1 MDLWDNSRDSG
12 SLSCRRQITWWCCLI
27 RDRLVSL
34 GLRRPHRLQGRT
46 SVRPMVQW
54 EDFGIES
61 CQPTYTNRR
70 SKKIQMSAF
79 IALAKLSEV
88 MAKIATFQSD
98 NSFNSEW
105 SLDCEPNTLSQA
117 DVDQIRQLFEHIN
130 QWKKGY
136 RGIFME
142 GTKSVLPRSSK
153 IPLYMLQVLG
163 E

>member
-1 MDLWDNSRDSG
+1 M
-12 SLSCRRQITWWCCLI
+12 I
-27 RDRLVSL
+27 
-34 GLRRPHRLQGRT
+34 
-46 SVRPMVQW
+46 QW
-54 EDFGIES
+54 EDFGVES

-98 NSFNSEW
+98 NSFHSEW

-130 QWKKGY
+130 QWKAEY
-136 RGIFME
+136 RETFME